1 MKKILVLLS
10 LIYFISCVTEYCDEI
25 ENVQTADDCLT
36 SNVKNETDNCCYIE
50 VKVGDQ
56 NGYGCG
62 EYHKSLTVDYIFN
75 YLKSY
80 FENQGKTLV
89 SVKCPN
95 DQGTNPTPSPSPS
108 PSNGSYLRTG
118 LLLLAAF
125 LL

>member
-1 MKKILVLLS
+1 MKKVLVLLS
-10 LIYFISCVTEYCDEI
+10 LIYFISCVTEYCDEVKSI
-25 ENVQTADDCLT
+25 QSDDDCL
-36 SNVKNETDNCCYIE
+36 SSEVRDGANNCCLIE
-50 VKVGDQ
+50 IKEGDK
-56 NGYGCG
+56 YGCG
-62 EYHKSLTVDYIFN
+62 EYPKSLTVEQIFEQ
-75 YLKSY
+75 LKPQY
-80 FENQGKTLV
+80 EKEGQTLV